1 MVKPHNFLLK
11 MNFSFSKETSI
22 VPKEFNR
29 IQSYIILYHS
39 KTLKKVIFVIM
50 NLILYRY
57 IVHKSDSLI
66 APIATKSPETKKRI
80 FLDAKERPKEAP
92 FEKKKKKLL
101 DEDLK

>member
-1 MVKPHNFLLK
+1 M
-11 MNFSFSKETSI
+11 
-22 VPKEFNR
+22 
-29 IQSYIILYHS
+29 
-39 KTLKKVIFVIM
+39 IM

-66 APIATKSPETKKRI
+66 APIATKSPEAKKRI

-92 FEKKKKKLL
+92 FVAVEKKLL

>member
-29 IQSYIILYHS
+29 IQSYIILQHS

-57 IVHKSDSLI
+57 IVYKSDSLI
-66 APIATKSPETKKRI
+66 APIATKSPEAKKRI
-80 FLDAKERPKEAP
+80 FLDAKERQKEAP
-92 FEKKKKKLL
+92 FVALEKKLL